1 MRYRAK
7 KGHFSRFNRARVYTR
22 ESKAFKGCLT
32 WCYYAALFVPI
43 SHGCGVWCVWSCFV
57 LSCDCG
63 GVPFLWWRYAFR
75 VTVCRCGRCG
85 RSSRWCGG
93 VSVSVRGAAVRS
105 CFLRSRRSSRVRARV
120 YALAS
125 CIRAPAYT
133 RPLCA
138 REKQVRGVIPPFRV
152 QKNFIG
158 VKMCVWVCEKALT
171 SAI

>member
-1 MRYRAK
+1 MVLLCGFIRAY
-7 KGHFSRFNRARVYTR
+7 FARVR
-22 ESKAFKGCLT
+22 GVVCLVVFRAFVRL
-32 WCYYAALFVPI
+32 WRRSVP
-43 SHGCGVWCVWSCFV
+43 VVA
-57 LSCDCG
+57 CG
-63 GVPFLWWRYAFR
+63 GLWWRYAFR

-93 VSVSVRGAAVRS
+93 VSVSVRGGAVRS
-105 CFLRSRRSSRVRARV
+105 CFHVPAVRAYVCARARV

-133 RPLCA
+133 R
-138 REKQVRGVIPPFRV
+138 RVFFGEKKVWGVIPPFRV

-158 VKMCVWVCEKALT
+158 VKMWVCEKALT